1 MRVWHPLFVHLH
13 IALLVMA
20 FIAMCYWFLKGLA
33 TSIFENRIYQF
44 ARVNTAAG
52 VFFVVLSMI
61 AGMRDAFRSE
71 LLHLHGIT
79 YDPKSLLPWF
89 YLKAGLRILI
99 LFVYGTFLL
108 QSRKKKLYLQE
119 DPQLM
124 AWCLG
129 TQLLGIL
136 LVVATSTIGTMIVYY
151 PDVLQRLWVF

>member
-13 IALLVMA
+13 IAVLVMA
-20 FIAMCYWFLKGLA
+20 FIAMYYWFLKGLA

-52 VFFVVLSMI
+52 VVFVLLSMI
-61 AGMRDAFRSE
+61 AGVRDAFRSE
-71 LLHLHGIT
+71 LLHLHGVT
-79 YDPKSLLPWF
+79 YDPKLLLPWL
-89 YLKAGLRILI
+89 YIKAGLSVLILI
-99 LFVYGTFLL
+99 VYATFLL
-108 QSRKKKLYLQE
+108 RSRKKKLYLQE
-119 DPQLM
+119 DPGLM

-136 LVVATSTIGTMIVYY
+136 LVGAASTIGTMIVYY